1 MSVSNQAIR
10 ASQSPAERTVYYT
23 QNDVEVIREQIIQGE
38 SMKRRWLVLALI
50 LATAGLAVTV
60 ALLSSSYALY
70 ARTQAR
76 SDQLTQQNA
85 ATAQRNTEAQQALDA
100 LRARDARQESE
111 KAEAHALEQ
120 KILSGLPSSAALS
133 PVQGATLARAIH
145 QLGGHVETASKPPDK
160 LFRNWKVNGDSGTE
174 FYTVVG
180 GFVDGKWVIYSNLV
194 ARKQGAQMARG
205 IPSGN

>member
-10 ASQSPAERTVYYT
+10 ASQSAAERTVYYSP
-23 QNDVEVIREQIIQGE
+23 NDVEVIREQIIQGE

-70 ARTQAR
+70 ARTEAR
-76 SDQLTQQNA
+76 NVQLTQQNA
-85 ATAQRNTEAQQALDA
+85 ATTQRNTEVQRDLDA
-100 LRARDARQESE
+100 LKVRDARQES
-111 KAEAHALEQ
+111 ARTEAQALEQ
-120 KILSGLPSSAALS
+120 SILSGVPSNAALS

-194 ARKQGAQMARG
+194 ARKQGAQMARSN
-205 IPSGN
+205 PSGN